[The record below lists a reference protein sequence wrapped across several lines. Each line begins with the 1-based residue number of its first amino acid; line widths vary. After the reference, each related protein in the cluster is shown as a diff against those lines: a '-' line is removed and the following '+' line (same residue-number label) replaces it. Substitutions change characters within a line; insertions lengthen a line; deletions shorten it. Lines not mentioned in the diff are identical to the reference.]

1 MELLNEL
8 HQKQEKKKCFLLRGY
23 AGTGKTTL
31 IKSIASSLHQLNYK
45 TVLMAPTG
53 RAAKVMSNYSGMQ
66 AHTIHRLIYQFT
78 QDDAAYRSRLK
89 SKDVRPSNTVFIVDE
104 ASMITDE
111 GDSLT
116 SFGNGLLH
124 DLVEYVYSMTGNFI
138 IFSGDDAQ
146 LPPVH
151 KDNSPALDK
160 KFLERAFG
168 LSVTE
173 TEMREVVRQKKES
186 GIIMNA
192 TSLRILV
199 SRKEKLPVMKTTG
212 FEDIHSIGSGDL
224 GDALQSAYGSNS
236 FEEVLIVCRSNKQA
250 NNYNKYIRNQMLF
263 REEEVSAG
271 DLMMVV
277 KNNYYWLND
286 TEKGNGFIANGDVI
300 RIQRTGNIEE
310 KFGFRFMN
318 VSAQLMDDEN
328 EYTLDLKL
336 MLDTIYS
343 ESPAL
348 EGEKMKQLYMDVLSS
363 YTDEK
368 MTDRKRK
375 VMQDPYFNAIQVKFS
390 YAVTCHK
397 AQGGQWK
404 SVFIDQ
410 GFMNEEMYQTTHLRW
425 LYTAVTRATEKLYL
439 INFQERF
446 FKN

>member
-53 RAAKVMSNYSGMQ
+53 RAAKVMSNYSSMQ

-78 QDDAAYRSRLK
+78 QYDAAYRSRLK
-89 SKDVRPSNTVFIVDE
+89 SKEVRPSNTVFIVDE

-111 GDSLT
+111 GDSQS

-124 DLVEYVYSMTGNFI
+124 DLVEYVYSMTGNYI

-160 KFLERAFG
+160 RFLERFFG

-286 TEKGNGFIANGDVI
+286 TEKGTGFIANGDVI

-310 KFGFRFMN
+310 KFGLRFMN

-368 MTDRKRK
+368 MSDRKRK

-439 INFQERF
+439 INFEERF